1 MAALVAPTQIFMGD
15 LHGLNTLEHQPAK
28 VMAMEG
34 HYESHPDGAP
44 LILFGIPNSKEKRV
58 DYAIEIPKA
67 SSLILKHDLNAP
79 MEGLDT
85 IPDADEPPVGIVFWS
100 FRIMVGLGFA
110 MLGIGLWSLFAR
122 SRKKLYDWPWLH
134 RAALVMGPSGFI
146 AVLAGWV
153 TTEVG
158 RQPFTI
164 YGLLRTSESAAPLD
178 APAVAASLLA
188 FVVVYFIVFGA
199 GIVYIFKL
207 AAKPPEAHEPTPDD
221 APIRSAGITPAAA
234 VLEGDHEE
242 GAAT

>member
-1 MAALVAPTQIFMGD
+1 
-15 LHGLNTLEHQPAK
+15 
-28 VMAMEG
+28 
-34 HYESHPDGAP
+34 
-44 LILFGIPNSKEKRV
+44 
-58 DYAIEIPKA
+58 
-67 SSLILKHDLNAP
+67 
-79 MEGLDT
+79 
-85 IPDADEPPVGIVFWS
+85 
-100 FRIMVGLGFA
+100 
-110 MLGIGLWSLFAR
+110 
-122 SRKKLYDWPWLH
+122 
-134 RAALVMGPSGFI
+134 MGPSGFI

-207 AAKPPEAHEPTPDD
+207 AAKTPEAHEPTPDD
-221 APIRSAGITPAAA
+221 APIRTAGITPAAA